1 MFNPSLVQNDLN
13 YQYGGSTCHAYA
25 TQSCNQYIFKKGY
38 STLGGRGWGQLMGIR
53 AEIGMPSCFYRVV
66 IVELAGWSAHA
77 GGKTRPGEAI
87 MWGSRSEVG
96 WMIPFAA
103 F

>member
-1 MFNPSLVQNDLN
+1 MFDPSLVQNDLN

-53 AEIGMPSCFYRVV
+53 AEIGMPSFFLQSGDSGIGRV
-66 IVELAGWSAHA
+66 ERLC
-77 GGKTRPGEAI
+77 GEARQ
-87 MWGSRSEVG
+87 GQGKRSCGGAEAKSG
-96 WMIPFAA
+96 G
-103 F
+103 